1 MNTTLM
7 LGPREARFLPADR
20 VAPVGPQLLQEQVLR
35 HVPPTALEAEL
46 AIEVIE
52 EAVMPLHREVG
63 GGGGTLRVE
72 GGAEVQALAALAGA
86 LLDAQAVEDLFSRA
100 AAIAQGRPAASD
112 PVLAQ
117 PAVFATLLILREVL
131 HHLAFARLALIS
143 R

>member
-63 GGGGTLRVE
+63 GGGTLRVA
-72 GGAEVQALAALAGA
+72 GGAEAQALAALAGA

>member
-1 MNTTLM
+1 MNTTLV
-7 LGPREARFLPADR
+7 LGPREARFLPANR

-35 HVPPTALEAEL
+35 HAPPTALEAEL

-63 GGGGTLRVE
+63 GGGDLRIE
-72 GGAEVQALAALAGA
+72 GGAEMRALADLAGP

-100 AAIAQGRPAASD
+100 AAIAQGRPVSAD

-117 PAVFATLLILREVL
+117 PAVFAALLILREVL
-131 HHLAFARLALIS
+131 HHLHFARLRLA
-143 R
+143 